1 MKSRIFKP
9 PQGEVSTKDILDII
23 DSQKNVADGIAG
35 LDSNALVNLAN
46 LPLIP
51 ASQLDF
57 SFAWEKVA
65 EISSSGVASVDITG
79 LDGDTDKLYL
89 LLVAAYNPSTTATG
103 GLFIRYN
110 ADTTVGNYGWIS
122 WSNVAGTA
130 STTYQGF
137 GSTSGVAGTAVGGL
151 PANNI
156 GFYVAYIHAEGITA
170 GATTYVPNS
179 GMEFLSGPVTYGNE
193 AGGWKKQANITEIT
207 LFTIAGV
214 AIDWLVYLF
223 KPKW

>member
-1 MKSRIFKP
+1 MKSRVFKP
-9 PQGEVSTKDILDII
+9 PQGEVSTKDILDVI
-23 DSQKNVADGIAG
+23 DSQKNIANGIAG

-103 GLFIRYN
+103 GLFVRYN
-110 ADTTVGNYGWIS
+110 GDTVVGNYAWIGWG
-122 WSNVAGTA
+122 NAAGTVGT
-130 STTYQGF
+130 SYQGF

-151 PANNI
+151 PGGAI
-156 GFYVAYIHAEGITA
+156 GFFVAYIHAKGIPV
-170 GATTYVPNS
+170 GTTLYVQNV
-179 GMEFLSGPVTYGNE
+179 GMGFNSGPVTYGNE

-207 LFTIAGV
+207 LFTKAGV